1 MWPTEDS
8 KVSENLEHEIKE
20 LRERLNKVMRQRAA
34 LFQKSKQL
42 VERVQDARHRE
53 HTQED
58 FARELLERQREL
70 NFMLNRA
77 NIMLS
82 RVHEANALL
91 SLEFTEMV
99 KALPEPQKKDLNG
112 RISRMNDLFKR
123 TGRAAEQEENLG
135 STESQT
141 PPPPPNFSEAEI
153 IGEAEPAPRKA
164 KWWKSE
170 HQPTEQP
177 PNQTNVEPTPPEPSA
192 SKEEDVE
199 PPLTEAEEVVISP
212 NAEPC
217 RPKVSDEDL
226 AFPARRRSWWRF
238 GG

>member
-1 MWPTEDS
+1 
-8 KVSENLEHEIKE
+8 VSENLKREVQE
-20 LRERLNKVMRQRAA
+20 LREKLNRAMRQRAA

-42 VERVQDARHRE
+42 DERVQDSRHRE
-53 HTQED
+53 HAQED

-99 KALPEPQKKDLNG
+99 KALPEPQKKDLND
-112 RISRMNDLFKR
+112 RISRMNDLFKK
-123 TGRAAEQEENLG
+123 TGRAADEQEENLG
-135 STESQT
+135 STEIKT
-141 PPPPPNFSEAEI
+141 PPPPPSFSEAEI

-170 HQPTEQP
+170 TQPAEQP
-177 PNQTNVEPTPPEPSA
+177 PDQANVEPTPPEPSA
-192 SKEEDVE
+192 GKEEIIE

-212 NAEPC
+212 NAKPC
-217 RPKVSDEDL
+217 RPMVSDEDL
-226 AFPARRRSWWRF
+226 AFPARRRPWWRF